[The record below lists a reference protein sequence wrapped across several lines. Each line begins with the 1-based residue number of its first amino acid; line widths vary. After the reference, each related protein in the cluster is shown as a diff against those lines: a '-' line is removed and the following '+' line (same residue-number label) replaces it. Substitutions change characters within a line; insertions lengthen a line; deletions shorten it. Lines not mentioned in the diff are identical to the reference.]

1 MLDNIDIAK
10 VLFLDIECVSS
21 TEKYTD
27 LSEDMQYLWK
37 LKAATAL
44 KRYGEKI
51 SDEDAEGA
59 YVEKAGI
66 YAEFGKII
74 CISVGIVFRDKDK
87 ELKLRL
93 KTFANHNEKKLLED
107 FNQMLAQYYPNPDRM
122 YFCGHNIKEFDIP
135 YMCRRMI
142 INYLKLP
149 PTMNI
154 AGKKPWETK
163 HLLDT
168 MELWKFGD
176 RKSWTSLKLLAGVL
190 GFPSPKD
197 DIDGSEVGR
206 VYWADKDLERIGIYC
221 EKDVLATVQLFLRYK
236 LMPLLIEDQISS
248 ATKWEDIEDEQPAE
262 LVVIESEDENQL
274 EETKEE
280 EQPAEETNEEKPVE
294 EESNDDENVAEK

>member
-1 MLDNIDIAK
+1 VIGFVQEPIELHKTIQTMLDNIDIAK
-10 VLFLDIECVSS
+10 VLFLDIECVSA

-27 LSEDMQYLWK
+27 LSEEMQYLWK

-51 SDEDAEGA
+51 NDEDAEGA

-87 ELKLRL
+87 SLKLRL

-107 FNQMLAQYYPNPDRM
+107 FNQMLAQYYPDPSRM

-236 LMPLLIEDQISS
+236 LMPLLEEEQVSS
-248 ATKWEDIEDEQPAE
+248 ATKWENIEDEII
-262 LVVIESEDENQL
+262 VNESPIL
-274 EETKEE
+274 EEEAPKEE
-280 EQPAEETNEEKPVE
+280 KKSKKKKKAKE
-294 EESNDDENVAEK
+294 